1 MEKPVITKTLKLI
14 AVAGLLAGTSAC
26 NSATLSTVY
35 EGTHKDLSYKSSQA
49 YGIGNRIF
57 KPANFNGGAVLFLP
71 SCTGVQHFNSTD
83 IKRNWINPLLEQGY
97 VVAVT
102 DYNEGRGA
110 SRPWNCGKNK
120 HLSHD
125 RLIRDVYNGVQALAE
140 VPGVNKNQIFTIGTS
155 LGGQI
160 GAAAI
165 DGHVIDKAEKQGLA
179 TPRAHVS
186 LYAGCAYP
194 SQTYLDSSIKR
205 PVLWMSGSDD
215 VEVGEGCSSWLY
227 SSITKKLPESKFI
240 EYNATHCWDCQQL
253 NGFSKNTYYGHQVYT
268 YNEDVTAKS
277 QDETFKF
284 IDRFMK

>member
-1 MEKPVITKTLKLI
+1 MITKTLKLI

-83 IKRNWINPLLEQGY
+83 IKRNWIDPLLEQGY

-102 DYNEGRGA
+102 DYNEGRSA

-125 RLIRDVYNGVQALAE
+125 RLVRDVYNGVQALAE
-140 VPGVNKNQIFTIGTS
+140 VPGVNKN
-155 LGGQI
+155 
-160 GAAAI
+160 
-165 DGHVIDKAEKQGLA
+165 
-179 TPRAHVS
+179 
-186 LYAGCAYP
+186 
-194 SQTYLDSSIKR
+194 
-205 PVLWMSGSDD
+205 
-215 VEVGEGCSSWLY
+215 
-227 SSITKKLPESKFI
+227 LPLEP
-240 EYNATHCWDCQQL
+240 A
-253 NGFSKNTYYGHQVYT
+253 
-268 YNEDVTAKS
+268 
-277 QDETFKF
+277 
-284 IDRFMK
+284 